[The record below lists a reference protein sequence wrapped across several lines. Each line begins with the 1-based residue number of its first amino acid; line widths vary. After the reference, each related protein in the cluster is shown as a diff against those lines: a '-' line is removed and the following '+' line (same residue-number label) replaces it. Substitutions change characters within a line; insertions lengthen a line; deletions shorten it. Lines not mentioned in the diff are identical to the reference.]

1 MSYHGSTADKLH
13 LLNLM
18 VFGQSSFRR
27 ILLSRLLLLSV
38 PVLLVG
44 VYFTY
49 RKARSAFL
57 ETARQNLT
65 ESAVSKGEGVERS
78 IQALKTTLMMA
89 SDNTIFQENS
99 PQKHQVFIERLA
111 KSLPSKIKCVK
122 VINLQTQKS
131 DAGTC
136 NESIPAEFDLDL
148 LSRNKNV
155 ENFDA
160 QDIQNT
166 DVKVFLPKQSTT
178 PETLPPKIYQLELLF
193 AVPIYDRQG
202 RARYLLYVRSALL
215 EQRKVE
221 SGLLTGYPVVITQ
234 KGQIL
239 AHPVRKYIDLN
250 IQSMPDAE
258 RLSSL
263 LRSVIAGNENFLH
276 LFYFDDRASELIA
289 GYSSIDS
296 PLYGEGREKW
306 AIVAVAPINAALEPV
321 RDIRQVLNWMI
332 IALLTTCLLVTIYL
346 SRELALPLEKLRD
359 YVLRKDHLGKGEL
372 FSTDFK
378 IKEFKQLAMAINDM
392 VVRLE
397 SWGEEILSAWREA
410 KTANQLKNEFLATT
424 SHELRTPLNAIVGC
438 IRIVK
443 DGYCDNSEEELE
455 FLQQADDAAIH
466 LLGIIND
473 VLDISKIEAGKL
485 SVSIEKVDL
494 MALIDEVAELQ
505 NFAIQKKKL
514 QLKITKY
521 PEKIIV
527 DADPA
532 KFKQVLINV
541 LGNAIKFTEQ
551 GGIFIEVKT
560 RKGQAIVT
568 VRDTGIG
575 IDPEQQDKLFR
586 PFVMIDASTTR
597 KFGGTGL
604 GLAISRNLMELMR
617 GSIVLFSPGQD
628 RGSTVEMMLPLTEST
643 RSQEDL
649 VERTQSK
656 VPNK

>member
-1 MSYHGSTADKLH
+1 
-13 LLNLM
+13 M

-38 PVLLVG
+38 PVLLMG

-49 RKARSAFL
+49 RKARSAFV

-65 ESAVSKGEGVERS
+65 ESAIRKGEAIDRS
-78 IQALKTTLMMA
+78 IKALKVTLLTA
-89 SDNTIFQENS
+89 SDNSIFQNDS
-99 PQKHQVFIERLA
+99 PPQHQLFIEQLA
-111 KSLPSKIKCVK
+111 TLLPTKINC
-122 VINLQTQKS
+122 IQIIDLQTKRS
-131 DAGTC
+131 DASTC
-136 NESIPAEFDLDL
+136 QETIPSDFDLDL
-148 LSRNKNV
+148 WASMRKEGNLSVR
-155 ENFDA
+155 DM
-160 QDIQNT
+160 
-166 DVKVFLPKQSTT
+166 DVKIFLPKDIDN
-178 PETLPPKIYQLELLF
+178 PETNQAKNYQLELLF

-202 RARYLLYVRSALL
+202 KARYLFYVRSALL
-215 EQRKVE
+215 EQKKIE

-234 KGQIL
+234 QGVIL
-239 AHPVRKYIDLN
+239 AHPVNKYIGRN

-258 RLSSL
+258 RLNSL
-263 LRSVIAGNENFLH
+263 LRSVIAGQENFLH

-296 PLYGEGREKW
+296 PLYGEGRQKW
-306 AIVAVAPINAALEPV
+306 AIVAVAPLNAALEPV
-321 RDIRQVLNWMI
+321 RDIRHVLTWMI
-332 IALLTTCLLVTIYL
+332 VGLITTCFLVTVYL

-359 YVLRKDHLGKGEL
+359 YVLKKERLGRGERL
-372 FSTDFK
+372 PADFK
-378 IKEFKQLAMAINDM
+378 IKEFKQLATALNDM
-392 VVRLE
+392 VERLE
-397 SWGEEILSAWREA
+397 SWGEEILSAWQEA
-410 KTANQLKNEFLATT
+410 KNANQLKNEFLATT

-494 MALIDEVAELQ
+494 MSLIDEVTELQ
-505 NFAIQKKKL
+505 TVPIQKKKL
-514 QLKITKY
+514 QLKTANNSD
-521 PEKIIV
+521 KIFV

-541 LGNAIKFTEQ
+541 IGNAVKFTEE
-551 GGIFIEVKT
+551 GGIFIEIKT
-560 RKGQAIVT
+560 NKNRAIVT

-575 IDPEQQDKLFR
+575 IDPQQQDKLFR

-597 KFGGTGL
+597 KFSGTGL
-604 GLAISRNLMELMR
+604 GLAISRNLMELMC

-628 RGSTVEMMLPLTEST
+628 RGTTVEITLPITENT
-643 RSQEDL
+643 RSQEDWI
-649 VERTQSK
+649 ERTQSK
-656 VPNK
+656 VSGN

>member
-1 MSYHGSTADKLH
+1 
-13 LLNLM
+13 M

-49 RKARSAFL
+49 RKARSAFV

-65 ESAVSKGEGVERS
+65 ESAVRKGEAIEES
-78 IQALKTTLMMA
+78 IKAIEANLLTA
-89 SDNTIFQENS
+89 SNNLVFKSDS
-99 PQKHQVFIERLA
+99 PQQHQVFIQRLEQL
-111 KSLPSKIKCVK
+111 LPTKINCIQ
-122 VINLQTQKS
+122 VISLQTKKI
-131 DAGTC
+131 DASTC
-136 NESIPAEFDLDL
+136 DNTIPPELDL
-148 LSRNKNV
+148 QQWSGT
-155 ENFDA
+155 
-160 QDIQNT
+160 I
-166 DVKVFLPKQSTT
+166 DVKDSSLRDGDVKIFLPQDAST
-178 PETLPPKIYQLELLF
+178 PETRPKNYQLELLF
-193 AVPIYDRQG
+193 AAPIYDRQG
-202 RARYLLYVRSALL
+202 KARYLLYIRSALL
-215 EQRKVE
+215 QQKKIE
-221 SGLLTGYPVVITQ
+221 SGLLTGYPVVISQ
-234 KGQIL
+234 QGSIL
-239 AHPVRKYIDLN
+239 AHPVDKYISQN
-250 IQSMPDAE
+250 IQAMPDAN

-263 LRSVIAGNENFLH
+263 LRSVIAGEEDFLH

-296 PLYGEGREKW
+296 PVYGEGRQKW
-306 AIVAVAPINAALEPV
+306 AIVAVAPLNAALEPV
-321 RDIRQVLNWMI
+321 RDIRQVLTWMI
-332 IALLTTCLLVTIYL
+332 VALITACVLVTVYL

-359 YVLRKDHLGKGEL
+359 YVLRKERLGKGEHL
-372 FSTDFK
+372 SADFK
-378 IKEFKQLAMAINDM
+378 IKEFKQLASAINEM
-392 VVRLE
+392 VARLE

-410 KTANQLKNEFLATT
+410 KNANQLKNEFLATT

-485 SVSIEKVDL
+485 SVSIERVDL
-494 MALIDEVAELQ
+494 NAIVDEVVELQ
-505 NFAIQKKKL
+505 TVAIQKKKL
-514 QLKITKY
+514 QSKITKN
-521 PEKIIV
+521 PDKIFV

-532 KFKQVLINV
+532 KLKQIFLNV
-541 LGNAIKFTEQ
+541 IGNAVKFTEQ
-551 GGIFIEVKT
+551 GGIFIDISTK
-560 RKGQAIVT
+560 KGQAIVA

-575 IDPEQQDKLFR
+575 IDPQQQDKLFR

-617 GSIVLFSPGQD
+617 GSISLSSPGQD
-628 RGSTVEMMLPLTEST
+628 RGTTVKMTLPLTETT
-643 RSQEDL
+643 RSQEEPIEL
-649 VERTQSK
+649 TQGK
-656 VPNK
+656 NL